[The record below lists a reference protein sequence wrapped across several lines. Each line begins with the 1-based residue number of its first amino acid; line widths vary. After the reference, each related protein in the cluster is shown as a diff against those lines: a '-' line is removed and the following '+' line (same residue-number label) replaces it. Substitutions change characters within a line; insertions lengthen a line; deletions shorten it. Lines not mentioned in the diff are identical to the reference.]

1 MLKVELKLSEKAKA
15 MLKKMPELV
24 KPAIY
29 KGMKEGMVLADREAR
44 LNLSGRV
51 LQRRTG
57 RLRNSITHDVKIEGN
72 KVVGRIGTNVIYGR
86 IHELGGVIKPRQAQY
101 LRFNIPGV
109 GWRMAK
115 SVTIPA
121 RPYLR
126 PALEDSIKDI
136 GEMITKR
143 IEEAFK
149 GV

>member
-1 MLKVELKLSEKAKA
+1 MLKIELKLSEKSKA
-15 MLKKMPELV
+15 LLKKMPELV

-29 KGMKEGMVLADREAR
+29 KGMKKGMVLADRDAR

-86 IHELGGVIKPRQAQY
+86 IHELGGVIKPRQAQS

-126 PALEDSIKDI
+126 PALEDNVKDI
-136 GEMITKR
+136 GEIITKR

-149 GV
+149 AI

>member
-1 MLKVELKLSEKAKA
+1 MLKIELKLSEKSKA
-15 MLKKMPELV
+15 LLKKMPELV

-29 KGMKEGMVLADREAR
+29 KGMKKGMVLADRDAR

-126 PALEDSIKDI
+126 PALEDNVKDI
-136 GEMITKR
+136 GEIITKR

-149 GV
+149 AI